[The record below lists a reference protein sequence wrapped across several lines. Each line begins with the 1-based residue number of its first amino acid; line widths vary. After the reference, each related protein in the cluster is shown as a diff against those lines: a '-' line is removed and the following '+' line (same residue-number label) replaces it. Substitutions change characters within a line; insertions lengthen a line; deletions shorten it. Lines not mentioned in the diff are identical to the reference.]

1 MDRTEKLF
9 MPLWQPFTGI
19 RAETMIG
26 SLSDEEE
33 RTVALAAHHY
43 FQAKYEDAAR
53 ESQRFLNSPCPEIR
67 ATALLLH
74 GMANVGL
81 GNAELVREDF
91 AALKRS
97 ARQPKD
103 EKMAAVYDALR
114 FLLAVFFHTDGE
126 IEPVEEAHAALLPE
140 GTRLYLLYAAAHGLY
155 LQ

>member
-53 ESQRFLNSPCPEIR
+53 ESQHGLNSPCPESR
-67 ATALLLH
+67 ATALTEQQLTDVLTK
-74 GMANVGL
+74 AVS
-81 GNAELVREDF
+81 ATEELEMELDF
-91 AALKRS
+91 TS
-97 ARQPKD
+97 P
-103 EKMAAVYDALR
+103 
-114 FLLAVFFHTDGE
+114 G
-126 IEPVEEAHAALLPE
+126 
-140 GTRLYLLYAAAHGLY
+140 
-155 LQ
+155 